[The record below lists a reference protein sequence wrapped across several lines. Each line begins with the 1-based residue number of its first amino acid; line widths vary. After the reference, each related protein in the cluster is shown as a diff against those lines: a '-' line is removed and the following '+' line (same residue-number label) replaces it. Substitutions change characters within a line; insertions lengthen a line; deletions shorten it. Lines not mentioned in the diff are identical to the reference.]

1 MRLCISIASI
11 LFVTT
16 PAAAATITVR
26 PQTPDRPIVVVVE
39 GSLAAFDE
47 HQFAAKTAPLST
59 AFVAFSSDGGSL
71 VAGLRIGEAIRRKRF
86 STIVPDGRRCASACA
101 LAWLGGVERFIGTSG
116 KISFHAAY
124 DAASDE
130 SGVGTAVVDAY
141 MSTIGLP
148 YEAVIYITTAS
159 NAMTWLNM
167 SDAAQRGIRLT
178 LLSSLA
184 KETMAAIPTRYGDV
198 TVTRDDPECC
208 VGHIRFRDQ
217 LVELASTGQI
227 YASLEG
233 VYKVKD
239 GDLVV
244 ISSPSGARGSAQRY
258 YVLLVGQDGMTDLT
272 GSDFGTS
279 DGTFKA
285 TQRDDEVHFDLGF
298 QKRQKKRAIYK
309 NGTVTVDIR
318 SSEPQGTLPK
328 NECAAVLNMVVT
340 CVRLPE
346 CNEGRI
352 FDKFATAN
360 QRYFNSLEEMPVF
373 TSRNFYSGDLEQ
385 YPLLAERVGCSA
397 RTKVS
402 PRSGAVL
409 TLGRRL
415 RGRLHDATQT
425 TPVSTLKRAQ
435 APFARAEPADGC
447 CSRGSS
453 SRS

>member
-26 PQTPDRPIVVVVE
+26 PETPDRPIVVVVE

-47 HQFAAKTAPLST
+47 DQFAAKTAPLST

-141 MSTIGLP
+141 LSKIGLP
-148 YEAVIYITTAS
+148 YEAVIHITTAS
-159 NAMTWLNM
+159 NEMTWLNM
-167 SDAAQRGIRLT
+167 SDAAQRGIRVT

-233 VYKVKD
+233 VYKVKE

-244 ISSPSGARGSAQRY
+244 ISSPSGARGSPPRY
-258 YVLLVGQDGMTDLT
+258 YALLVGQDRMVDLT

-285 TQRDDEVHFDLGF
+285 VQRDNEVYFDLGF

-373 TSRNFYSGDLEQ
+373 TSRNFYSICTAICTTKSYVAKQ
-385 YPLLAERVGCSA
+385 A
-397 RTKVS
+397 RS
-402 PRSGAVL
+402 ILCGY
-409 TLGRRL
+409 
-415 RGRLHDATQT
+415 
-425 TPVSTLKRAQ
+425 
-435 APFARAEPADGC
+435 
-447 CSRGSS
+447 
-453 SRS
+453 

>member
-11 LFVTT
+11 LFVTI
-16 PAAAATITVR
+16 PAVAATVTVR
-26 PQTPDRPIVVVVE
+26 PETPDRPIVVVVE

-47 HQFAAKTAPLST
+47 DQFAAKTAPLSS

-130 SGVGTAVVDAY
+130 SGVGTVVVDAY
-141 MSTIGLP
+141 LSKIGLP
-148 YEAVIYITTAS
+148 YEAVIYITQAAS
-159 NAMTWLNM
+159 NEMTWLNM
-167 SDAAQRGIRLT
+167 SDAAQRGIRVT

-198 TVTRDDPECC
+198 TVTRDNPECC
-208 VGHIRFRDQ
+208 VGHIRYGDQ

-233 VYKVKD
+233 VYKVKE

-244 ISSPSGARGSAQRY
+244 MSSPSGARGSPPRY
-258 YVLLVGQDGMTDLT
+258 YVLLVGQDGMTNLT

-298 QKRQKKRAIYK
+298 QKRRKKRAIYK

-318 SSEPQGTLPK
+318 SSEPQATLPR
-328 NECAAVLNMVVT
+328 NECAAVLNIVVT
-340 CVRLPE
+340 CARLQE

-373 TSRNFYSGDLEQ
+373 TSRNFYS
-385 YPLLAERVGCSA
+385 VCSA
-397 RTKVS
+397 ICTTKAYV
-402 PRSGAVL
+402 A
-409 TLGRRL
+409 
-415 RGRLHDATQT
+415 
-425 TPVSTLKRAQ
+425 KRA
-435 APFARAEPADGC
+435 
-447 CSRGSS
+447 
-453 SRS
+453 RSILCGY

>member
-16 PAAAATITVR
+16 PAVAATITVR
-26 PQTPDRPIVVVVE
+26 PETPDRPIVVVVE

-47 HQFAAKTAPLST
+47 DQFAAKTAPLSS

-141 MSTIGLP
+141 LSKIGLP
-148 YEAVIYITTAS
+148 YEAVIYITQAAS
-159 NAMTWLNM
+159 NEMTWLNM
-167 SDAAQRGIRLT
+167 SDTAQRGIRVT

-208 VGHIRFRDQ
+208 VGHIRYGDQ
-217 LVELASTGQI
+217 LLELASTGQI

-233 VYKVKD
+233 VYKVKE

-244 ISSPSGARGSAQRY
+244 MSSLGARGSPPRY

-298 QKRQKKRAIYK
+298 KKRKKKTAIYK
-309 NGTVTVDIR
+309 NGAVTMDIR
-318 SSEPQGTLPK
+318 SPGPEATLPK
-328 NECAAVLNMVVT
+328 NACAAVLNMVAT
-340 CVRLPE
+340 CVRLPD
-346 CNEGRI
+346 CNQGRI
-352 FDKFATAN
+352 FDNFATAG
-360 QRYFNSLEEMPVF
+360 QRYFDSLEEMPVF
-373 TSRNFYSGDLEQ
+373 SSQNFYSVCTTVCMRKLYVAKQ
-385 YPLLAERVGCSA
+385 A
-397 RTKVS
+397 RS
-402 PRSGAVL
+402 ILCGY
-409 TLGRRL
+409 
-415 RGRLHDATQT
+415 
-425 TPVSTLKRAQ
+425 
-435 APFARAEPADGC
+435 
-447 CSRGSS
+447 
-453 SRS
+453 

>member
-16 PAAAATITVR
+16 PAVAATVTVR
-26 PQTPDRPIVVVVE
+26 PETPDRPIVVVVE

-47 HQFAAKTAPLST
+47 DQFAAKTAPLSS

-101 LAWLGGVERFIGTSG
+101 LAWLGGVERFIGISG

-141 MSTIGLP
+141 LSKIGLP
-148 YEAVIYITTAS
+148 YEAVIYITQTAS
-159 NAMTWLNM
+159 NEMTWLNM
-167 SDAAQRGIRLT
+167 SDAAQRGIRVT

-198 TVTRDDPECC
+198 IVTRDNPECC
-208 VGHIRFRDQ
+208 VGHIRYGDQ

-233 VYKVKD
+233 VYKVKE

-244 ISSPSGARGSAQRY
+244 MSSPSGARGSPPRY
-258 YVLLVGQDGMTDLT
+258 YVLLVGQDGMTNLT

-318 SSEPQGTLPK
+318 SSEPQATLPR
-328 NECAAVLNMVVT
+328 NECAAVLNIVVT
-340 CVRLPE
+340 CARLQE

-373 TSRNFYSGDLEQ
+373 TSRNFYS
-385 YPLLAERVGCSA
+385 VCSA
-397 RTKVS
+397 ICTTKAYV
-402 PRSGAVL
+402 A
-409 TLGRRL
+409 
-415 RGRLHDATQT
+415 
-425 TPVSTLKRAQ
+425 KRA
-435 APFARAEPADGC
+435 
-447 CSRGSS
+447 
-453 SRS
+453 RSILCGY

>member
-47 HQFAAKTAPLST
+47 DQFAAKTAPLST

-71 VAGLRIGEAIRRKRF
+71 LAGLRIGEAIRRKGF

-124 DAASDE
+124 DSASGE
-130 SGVGTAVVDAY
+130 SGVGNAVVDAY
-141 MSTIGLP
+141 LSKIGLP

-159 NAMTWLNM
+159 NEMTWLNM
-167 SDAAQRGIRLT
+167 SDAAQRGIRVT

-208 VGHIRFRDQ
+208 VGHIRYGDQ
-217 LVELASTGQI
+217 LVELASTSQI

-233 VYKVKD
+233 VYKVKE

-244 ISSPSGARGSAQRY
+244 ISSPSGARGSPPRY
-258 YVLLVGQDGMTDLT
+258 YALLVGQDRMTDLT

-285 TQRDDEVHFDLGF
+285 VQRDNEVHFDLGF

-373 TSRNFYSGDLEQ
+373 TSRNFYSVCTTICTTKSYVAKQ
-385 YPLLAERVGCSA
+385 A
-397 RTKVS
+397 RS
-402 PRSGAVL
+402 ILCGY
-409 TLGRRL
+409 
-415 RGRLHDATQT
+415 
-425 TPVSTLKRAQ
+425 
-435 APFARAEPADGC
+435 
-447 CSRGSS
+447 
-453 SRS
+453 

>member
-16 PAAAATITVR
+16 PAVAATVTVR
-26 PQTPDRPIVVVVE
+26 PETPDRPIVVVVE

-47 HQFAAKTAPLST
+47 DQFAAKTAPLSS

-101 LAWLGGVERFIGTSG
+101 LAWLGGVERFIGISG

-141 MSTIGLP
+141 LSKIGLP
-148 YEAVIYITTAS
+148 YEAVIYITQTAS
-159 NAMTWLNM
+159 NEMTWLNM
-167 SDAAQRGIRLT
+167 SDAAQRGIRVT

-198 TVTRDDPECC
+198 TVTRDNPECC
-208 VGHIRFRDQ
+208 VGHIRYGDQ

-233 VYKVKD
+233 VYKVKE

-244 ISSPSGARGSAQRY
+244 MSSPSGARGSPPRY
-258 YVLLVGQDGMTDLT
+258 YVLLVGQDGMTNLT

-298 QKRQKKRAIYK
+298 QKRRKKRAIYK

-318 SSEPQGTLPK
+318 SSEPQATLPR

-340 CVRLPE
+340 CARLPE

-352 FDKFATAN
+352 VDKFATAN

-373 TSRNFYSGDLEQ
+373 TSRNFYSVCT
-385 YPLLAERVGCSA
+385 AICT
-397 RTKVS
+397 TKAYV
-402 PRSGAVL
+402 A
-409 TLGRRL
+409 
-415 RGRLHDATQT
+415 
-425 TPVSTLKRAQ
+425 KRA
-435 APFARAEPADGC
+435 
-447 CSRGSS
+447 
-453 SRS
+453 RSILCGY

>member
-16 PAAAATITVR
+16 PAVAATITVR

-47 HQFAAKTAPLST
+47 DQFDAKTAPLSS
-59 AFVAFSSDGGSL
+59 AFVAFSSEGGSL
-71 VAGLRIGEAIRRKRF
+71 TAGLRIGEAIRRKRF

-116 KISFHAAY
+116 KISFNAAY

-141 MSTIGLP
+141 LSKIGLP
-148 YEAVIYITTAS
+148 YEAVIYITQAAS
-159 NAMTWLNM
+159 NEMTWLNM
-167 SDAAQRGIRLT
+167 SDAAQRGIRVT

-208 VGHIRFRDQ
+208 VGHIRYGDQ
-217 LVELASTGQI
+217 LVELASTSQI

-233 VYKVKD
+233 VYKVKE

-244 ISSPSGARGSAQRY
+244 ISSPSGARGSPPRY

-272 GSDFGTS
+272 GSGFGTS
-279 DGTFKA
+279 GGIFKA
-285 TQRDDEVHFDLGF
+285 VQRDNEVHFDLGF
-298 QKRQKKRAIYK
+298 QKRLKKGAIYK

-340 CVRLPE
+340 CARLPE

-373 TSRNFYSGDLEQ
+373 TSRNFYSVCTAICTTKSYVAKQ
-385 YPLLAERVGCSA
+385 A
-397 RTKVS
+397 RS
-402 PRSGAVL
+402 ILCGY
-409 TLGRRL
+409 
-415 RGRLHDATQT
+415 
-425 TPVSTLKRAQ
+425 
-435 APFARAEPADGC
+435 
-447 CSRGSS
+447 
-453 SRS
+453 

>member
-1 MRLCISIASI
+1 MASI
-11 LFVTT
+11 LLAAT
-16 PAAAATITVR
+16 PALAATISVR
-26 PQTPDRPIVVVVE
+26 PGTPDRPNVVMVE
-39 GSLAAFDE
+39 GPLVAVDE
-47 HQFAAKTAPLST
+47 DQFAAKSAPLSS

-71 VAGLRIGEAIRRKRF
+71 VAGLRIGEAIRRKGF

-116 KISFHAAY
+116 KISFHTAY
-124 DAASDE
+124 DPASDE
-130 SGVGTAVVDAY
+130 SGVGTAGVDAY
-141 MSTIGLP
+141 LSKIGLP
-148 YEAVIYITTAS
+148 YEAVIYITQAAS
-159 NAMTWLNM
+159 NEMTWLNM
-167 SDAAQRGIRLT
+167 SDTAQRGIRVT

-208 VGHIRFRDQ
+208 VGHIRYGDQ
-217 LVELASTGQI
+217 LLELASTGQI

-233 VYKVKD
+233 VYKVKE

-244 ISSPSGARGSAQRY
+244 ISSPSGARGSPPRY

-285 TQRDDEVHFDLGF
+285 TQRDDEVQFDLGF
-298 QKRQKKRAIYK
+298 KKRQKKRAIYK

-318 SSEPQGTLPK
+318 SSEPQATLPK

-340 CVRLPE
+340 CARLPE

-373 TSRNFYSGDLEQ
+373 TSRNFYNVCTAICTTKSYVAKQARRHTLRI
-385 YPLLAERVGCSA
+385 LGCC
-397 RTKVS
+397 TDFD
-402 PRSGAVL
+402 PHRSGP
-409 TLGRRL
+409 T
-415 RGRLHDATQT
+415 
-425 TPVSTLKRAQ
+425 
-435 APFARAEPADGC
+435 
-447 CSRGSS
+447 
-453 SRS
+453 

>member
-11 LFVTT
+11 LFVTI
-16 PAAAATITVR
+16 PAVAATVTVR
-26 PQTPDRPIVVVVE
+26 PETPDRPIVVVVE

-47 HQFAAKTAPLST
+47 DQFAAKTAPLSS

-101 LAWLGGVERFIGTSG
+101 LAWLGGVERFIGISG

-141 MSTIGLP
+141 LSKIGLP
-148 YEAVIYITTAS
+148 YEAVIYITQTAS
-159 NAMTWLNM
+159 NEMTWLNM
-167 SDAAQRGIRLT
+167 SDAAQRGIRVT

-198 TVTRDDPECC
+198 TVTRDNPECC
-208 VGHIRFRDQ
+208 VGHIRYGDQ

-233 VYKVKD
+233 VYKVKE

-244 ISSPSGARGSAQRY
+244 MSSPSGARGSPPRY
-258 YVLLVGQDGMTDLT
+258 YVLLVGQDGMTNLT

-298 QKRQKKRAIYK
+298 QKRRKKRAIYK

-318 SSEPQGTLPK
+318 SSEPQATLPR
-328 NECAAVLNMVVT
+328 NECAAVLNIVVT
-340 CVRLPE
+340 CARLQE

-373 TSRNFYSGDLEQ
+373 TSRNFYS
-385 YPLLAERVGCSA
+385 VCSA
-397 RTKVS
+397 ICTTKAYV
-402 PRSGAVL
+402 A
-409 TLGRRL
+409 
-415 RGRLHDATQT
+415 
-425 TPVSTLKRAQ
+425 KRA
-435 APFARAEPADGC
+435 
-447 CSRGSS
+447 
-453 SRS
+453 RSILCGY

>member
-1 MRLCISIASI
+1 LDESLCISIASI

-16 PAAAATITVR
+16 PAVAATVTVR
-26 PQTPDRPIVVVVE
+26 PETPDRPIVVVVE

-47 HQFAAKTAPLST
+47 DQFAAKTAPLSS

-101 LAWLGGVERFIGTSG
+101 LAWLGGVERFIGISG

-141 MSTIGLP
+141 LSKIGLP
-148 YEAVIYITTAS
+148 YEAVIYITQTAS
-159 NAMTWLNM
+159 NEMTWLNM
-167 SDAAQRGIRLT
+167 SDAAQRGIRVT

-198 TVTRDDPECC
+198 TVTRDNPECC
-208 VGHIRFRDQ
+208 VGHIRYGDQ

-233 VYKVKD
+233 VYKVKE

-244 ISSPSGARGSAQRY
+244 MSSPSGARGSPPRY

-298 QKRQKKRAIYK
+298 QKKQKKRAIYK

-318 SSEPQGTLPK
+318 SSEPQATLPR
-328 NECAAVLNMVVT
+328 NECAAVLNMIVT
-340 CVRLPE
+340 CARLPE

-352 FDKFATAN
+352 VDKFATAN

-373 TSRNFYSGDLEQ
+373 TSRNFYSVCTAICTTKAYVAKQ
-385 YPLLAERVGCSA
+385 A
-397 RTKVS
+397 RS
-402 PRSGAVL
+402 ILCGY
-409 TLGRRL
+409 
-415 RGRLHDATQT
+415 
-425 TPVSTLKRAQ
+425 
-435 APFARAEPADGC
+435 
-447 CSRGSS
+447 
-453 SRS
+453 

>member
-11 LFVTT
+11 LLVTT
-16 PAAAATITVR
+16 PAVAATITVR

-47 HQFAAKTAPLST
+47 DQFAAKTAPLSS

-86 STIVPDGRRCASACA
+86 STVVPDGRRCASACA
-101 LAWLGGVERFIGTSG
+101 LAWLGGVERFIGNSG

-124 DAASDE
+124 DPASDE

-141 MSTIGLP
+141 LSKIGLP
-148 YEAVIYITTAS
+148 YEAVIYITQAAS
-159 NAMTWLNM
+159 NEMTWLNM
-167 SDAAQRGIRLT
+167 SDAAQRGIRVT

-208 VGHIRFRDQ
+208 VGHIRYGDQ

-227 YASLEG
+227 HASLEG
-233 VYKVKD
+233 VYKVKE

-244 ISSPSGARGSAQRY
+244 MSFSLGARRFPPRY
-258 YVLLVGQDGMTDLT
+258 YVLLVGPDGMTDLT
-272 GSDFGTS
+272 GSDFATS

-318 SSEPQGTLPK
+318 SSGPQATLPK

-340 CVRLPE
+340 CARLPE

-373 TSRNFYSGDLEQ
+373 TSRNFYNVCTAICTTKSYVAKQ
-385 YPLLAERVGCSA
+385 A
-397 RTKVS
+397 RS
-402 PRSGAVL
+402 ILCGY
-409 TLGRRL
+409 
-415 RGRLHDATQT
+415 
-425 TPVSTLKRAQ
+425 
-435 APFARAEPADGC
+435 
-447 CSRGSS
+447 
-453 SRS
+453 